1 MAKLLRRRLHA
12 ICVPKPVGFGT
23 VGLAKVRSGS
33 YRSEKAFRKEAAMP
47 KLRNG
52 KTTKQTTPEPCA
64 WAQNIDDAIAVA
76 SGPIAWGYAR
86 VSTDRQELALQIDA
100 LTAAG
105 VHREHLI
112 EETASG
118 TKERPSL
125 TALLERIRV
134 GDSLI
139 VWKVDRLGRNALE
152 AVANAERLQAIG
164 VRLVITTLGIDTAT
178 PAGKLV
184 YGVLAQIAEFERAQ
198 MLERTHAGIAA
209 ARRRGVV
216 IGRPKSLNAH
226 QREVARQMIAEG
238 KSFGTVA
245 AHFDVSKSVVWRA
258 VNYTPN

>member
-1 MAKLLRRRLHA
+1 
-12 ICVPKPVGFGT
+12 
-23 VGLAKVRSGS
+23 
-33 YRSEKAFRKEAAMP
+33 MP
-47 KLRNG
+47 RLRNG
-52 KTTKQTTPEPCA
+52 KTTKQATPEPSA
-64 WAQNIDDAIAVA
+64 WAQNIDDAIAAA

-105 VHREHLI
+105 VRHEHLI

-118 TKERPSL
+118 AKERPSL
-125 TALLERIRV
+125 AALLERIRV

-184 YGVLAQIAEFERAQ
+184 YGMLAQIAEFERAQ
-198 MLERTHAGIAA
+198 MLERTNAGIAA

-216 IGRPKSLNAH
+216 IGRPNTLNPH
-226 QREVARQMIAEG
+226 QREVVREMIQAG
-238 KSFGTVA
+238 MSYGAIA
-245 AHFDVSKSVVWRA
+245 AQFNVSKSVVWRA
-258 VNYTPN
+258 VNARDSIPLTPLT